1 MVFKND
7 AGARARANGK
17 NGREWNARMNEVL
30 RQVFEQFGSI
40 DAYGFFLLFL
50 ISSFVLIPRP
60 LLCVVGGYLLGY
72 RAIPL
77 ALAGGSLGSALAL
90 LIARYLLR
98 ERIGRMLANSPSAGA
113 MMRAVDLEGWR
124 LIMLLRLCSPMPGC
138 LLNYFFG
145 LSRIGLVSFMTASI
159 VGVTPQV
166 VLFVY
171 CGITGEMLSEKG
183 LPTGLQLFLNLAGV
197 LVTVWTVVLIKQRAK
212 AVLTELRDV

>member
-1 MVFKND
+1 
-7 AGARARANGK
+7 
-17 NGREWNARMNEVL
+17 MNEVL
-30 RQVFEQFGSI
+30 HQVLEKFGSI
-40 DAYGFFLLFL
+40 DASGFFLLFL

-60 LLCVVGGYLLGY
+60 LLCIVGGYLLGY

-77 ALAGGSLGSALAL
+77 ALAGGALGSALAL
-90 LIARYLLR
+90 LIARHLLR
-98 ERIGRMLANSPSAGA
+98 ERIGGMLVYSTSASA

-124 LIMLLRLCSPMPGC
+124 LIVLLRLCSPIPGC

-145 LSRIGLVSFMTASI
+145 LSRIGLISFMTASI

-171 CGITGEMLSEKG
+171 CGITGQMLSENG

-197 LVTVWTVVLIKQRAK
+197 VVTVWTVVMIKQRAK
-212 AVLTELRDV
+212 AVLAERRSV

>member
-1 MVFKND
+1 
-7 AGARARANGK
+7 
-17 NGREWNARMNEVL
+17 MNEVI
-30 RQVFEQFGSI
+30 RQVVEKFGSI
-40 DAYGFFLLFL
+40 DAPGLFLLFL

-60 LLCVVGGYLLGY
+60 LLCIFGGYLLGY

-77 ALAGGSLGSALAL
+77 ALVGGALCSALAL

-98 ERIGRMLANSPSAGA
+98 ERIGCMLVRSPSASA

-124 LIMLLRLCSPMPGC
+124 LIVLMRLCSPIPGC

-145 LSRIGLVSFMTASI
+145 LSRIGLGSFITASI

-171 CGITGEMLSEKG
+171 CGITGQMLSENG

-197 LVTVWTVVLIKQRAK
+197 LVTVWTVVMIKQRAK
-212 AVLTELRDV
+212 AVLAERRSV